1 MTGTFIDTIIICT
14 LTGLTMVVSGVWT
27 GTTNGA
33 EMTQA
38 AFATSYGSLA
48 PFILTI
54 SLTLFAFTT
63 IIGWNYYGERCWEYL
78 FGTKDHSHLPY
89 RLYYCLWLLRFS
101 SNWKPSGPWR
111 IS

>member
-14 LTGLTMVVSGVWT
+14 LTGLTIIVSGVWT

-33 EMTQA
+33 EMTQS
-38 AFATSYGSLA
+38 AFATTYGSLA

-63 IIGWNYYGERCWEYL
+63 IIGWNYYASGAGNTSSVQRPSSSTVSATSPSWP
-78 FGTKDHSHLPY
+78 LPY
-89 RLYYCLWLLRFS
+89 S
-101 SNWKPSGPWR
+101 SSSKPSGPWL